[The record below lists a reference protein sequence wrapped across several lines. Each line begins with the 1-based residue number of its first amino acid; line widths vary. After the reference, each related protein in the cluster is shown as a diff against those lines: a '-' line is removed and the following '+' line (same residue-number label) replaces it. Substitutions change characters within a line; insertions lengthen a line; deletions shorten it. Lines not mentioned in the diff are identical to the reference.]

1 MEDPTYKLFSI
12 LIFAIVA
19 TILMIPSLYLIKTIA
34 LISIP
39 VTAQETNIELSKL
52 QLINQTYGNN
62 PLMQSIILQAQSNI
76 TAIANLQILGTTQV
90 VNKLSYTYDL
100 FHNLSSIKDFLEIF
114 AIPLI
119 MIIISAI
126 IIIYIYE
133 HIYKRH
139 KNSYL

>member
-34 LISIP
+34 LVSIP

-62 PLMQSIILQAQSNI
+62 PLMQSIILQAQSNMI
-76 TAIANLQILGTTQV
+76 AIANLQISGTTQV
-90 VNKLSYTYDL
+90 VNELSCIYDL
-100 FHNLSSIKDFLEIF
+100 FHKLLSIKDSLEIF
-114 AIPLI
+114 GN
-119 MIIISAI
+119 II
-126 IIIYIYE
+126 
-133 HIYKRH
+133 K
-139 KNSYL
+139 